1 MKLHKAFGIARGDVV
16 SLIGAGGKTS
26 TMVALAHEL
35 ADEGWRVLVTTTTRI
50 GEDQL
55 GLMPHTLGYDA
66 GSSALADAMAE
77 HRFVFAYS
85 DVRGGKVYGP
95 PPDWFGWALDAVDAD
110 ALLIE
115 ADTAL

>member
-1 MKLHKAFGIARGDVV
+1 MKLHKAFNVARGDVV

-55 GLMPHTLGYDA
+55 GL
-66 GSSALADAMAE
+66 
-77 HRFVFAYS
+77 
-85 DVRGGKVYGP
+85 
-95 PPDWFGWALDAVDAD
+95 
-110 ALLIE
+110 
-115 ADTAL
+115 